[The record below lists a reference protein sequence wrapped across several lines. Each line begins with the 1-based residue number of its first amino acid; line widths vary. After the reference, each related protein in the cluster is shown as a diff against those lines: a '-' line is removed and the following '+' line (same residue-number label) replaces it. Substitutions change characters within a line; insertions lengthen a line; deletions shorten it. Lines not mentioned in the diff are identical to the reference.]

1 MKKIFW
7 LGMMLLVL
15 VAPASAQ
22 LPESAYFGL
31 FIDEARTDWCV
42 SGIGMHTMYLMVLPS
57 QDGLICSELSTT
69 LNGTGVSF
77 LAPTW
82 NPDTAEPVMGG
93 FPGDLGHCFQNCY
106 YDWVMVGSVRMYV
119 EDTDPKSIEIGPF
132 ATQPF
137 PNALD
142 CLGVEKWAIPF
153 STFYINGCGPL
164 PVEES
169 SWGAIKS
176 LYE

>member
-7 LGMMLLVL
+7 LGIMLLVL

-22 LPESAYFGL
+22 LPEKAYFGL
-31 FIDEARTDWCV
+31 FIDEARTNWCV
-42 SGIGMHTMYLMVLPS
+42 SGAGMQTMYFIVLPS
-57 QDGLICSELSTT
+57 ENGLICVELSTT
-69 LNGTGVSF
+69 LVGTGVSF

-82 NPDTAEPVMGG
+82 NPDKVDPVMGG
-93 FPGDLGHCFQNCY
+93 FPGDLAVCFGSCH
-106 YDWVMVGSVRMYV
+106 YDWVTFCSVRMFV
-119 EDTDPKSIEIGPF
+119 DDEDPKSIVIGPY

-142 CLGVEKWAIPF
+142 CFGGEDWATPF
-153 STFYINGCGPL
+153 TTFYINGCGPL
-164 PVEES
+164 AVEES